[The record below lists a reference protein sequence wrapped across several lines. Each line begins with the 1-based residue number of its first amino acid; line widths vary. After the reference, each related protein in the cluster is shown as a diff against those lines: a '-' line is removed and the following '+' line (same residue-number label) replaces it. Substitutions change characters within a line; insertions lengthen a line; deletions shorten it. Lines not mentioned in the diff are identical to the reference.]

1 VTAKLLVP
9 ILAVDESSGV
19 AVMIPAGV
27 TVDYECC
34 SVVAGVADVQWNGEN
49 YFANVEDV
57 VEATWFTD
65 VSADSPF
72 AWVN

>member
-9 ILAVDESSGV
+9 ILAVEECSGV
-19 AVMIPAGV
+19 AITIPAGA
-27 TVDYECC
+27 TLDYECC
-34 SVVAGVADVQWNGEN
+34 SVVAGVADVQWNGQS

-57 VEATWFTD
+57 VEATWFTGAT
-65 VSADSPF
+65 VYSTS